1 MLVHNKNGMT
11 DLKGQTYVAE
21 MLHNSVILYMLNS
34 SNREARIRN
43 NYEKGENDKKDERT
57 LFPKRLITFRQRGSS
72 IRSSQ
77 CDQREIIN
85 NHVLHL
91 LMRAGTWSTSEPGLS
106 QP

>member
-1 MLVHNKNGMT
+1 MK
-11 DLKGQTYVAE
+11 KQE
-21 MLHNSVILYMLNS
+21 METQFRKMI
-34 SNREARIRN
+34 
-43 NYEKGENDKKDERT
+43 KRT
-57 LFPKRLITFRQRGSS
+57 RVWFPKRLITFRQRGSS

-91 LMRAGTWSTSEPGLS
+91 LMRAGTWSTSEPRLS